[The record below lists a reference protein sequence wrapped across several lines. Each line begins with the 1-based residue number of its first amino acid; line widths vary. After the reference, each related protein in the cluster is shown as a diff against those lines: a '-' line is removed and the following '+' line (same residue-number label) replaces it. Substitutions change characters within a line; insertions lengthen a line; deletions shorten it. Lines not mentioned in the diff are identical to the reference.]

1 MEERDEDV
9 GGLVEQY
16 KTKKG
21 LPGCIH
27 AKGDNDANMR
37 SSWRKLKIC

>member
-9 GGLVEQY
+9 GGLVEQS

-21 LPGCIH
+21 LPGCSH
-27 AKGDNDANMR
+27 AKGDMMPA
-37 SSWRKLKIC
+37 